1 MKFCKNCGEEIRPDA
16 KVCTHC
22 GHKVEVAAEKVE
34 PVRQPEP
41 REPMDPVKKKLLII
55 FAAGLTMVAII
66 IVIVYNLI
74 AGALS
79 PDNKLDTIAEAV
91 TEEDAEGLKKSVDN
105 DITLE
110 EAQAYITYVDEV
122 SGLSKY
128 KSWVGDVKTALGDD
142 APGSDIFD
150 GIYTLLSVNKDG
162 SQYWLFD
169 DYSFTI
175 PRTNIYI
182 SESYDMD
189 KFVYTMD
196 ETEKTWTS
204 GSDKFDELIP
214 GKYQFDGTAEF
225 DDIETKFPSSI
236 NIDFQNSESAV
247 LDPGYYYLTINE
259 SVTSMYY
266 EDVSKDGLTVTV
278 GGEEVEVN
286 TNDSSD
292 RLGPYQFE
300 EELDVSATVTHAGET
315 FESTNEPLN
324 LSYDEVGMDYSTGEA
339 APVHLIELEFDTDAI
354 YEAGEAERNAAQLE
368 EEREAF
374 EDDMEDNV
382 ESFLSDYLYALETMY
397 MFEDIDHIED
407 YVNDETEA
415 YAALE
420 SNINAGTFEGMYIT
434 DVKYSDFSRDGS
446 IITINVESERDYDL
460 LDEPAEIVTQYMLK
474 YDSEELDFEITG
486 FQDI

>member
-22 GHKVEVAAEKVE
+22 GHKVETAAEKVE
-34 PVRQPEP
+34 PAKQPEP
-41 REPMDPVKKKLLII
+41 REPMDPAKKKLLII
-55 FAAGLTMVAII
+55 FAAGLAMVAII

-91 TEEDAEGLKKSVDN
+91 TEEDAEALKKAVDN

-122 SGLSKY
+122 SGFSKY
-128 KSWVGDVKTALGDD
+128 KSWVGDVKTALGDG

-162 SQYWLFD
+162 SQYLLFD

-175 PRTNIYI
+175 PRTNIYM

-189 KFVYTMD
+189 EFNYTMD
-196 ETEKTWTS
+196 ETEHKWTS
-204 GSDKFDELIP
+204 GSDKFAELIP
-214 GKYQFDGTAEF
+214 GKYQFNGSAIIDEK
-225 DDIETKFPSSI
+225 EFPSSI

-247 LDPGYYYLTINE
+247 LDPGYYYLTISE

-266 EDVSKDGLTVTV
+266 EDVSEDSLTVTV

-286 TNDSSD
+286 TNDYSD
-292 RLGPYQFE
+292 RVGPYQFE
-300 EELDVSATVTHAGET
+300 EELDVSATVEHAGET
-315 FESTNEPLN
+315 FESKNEPLN
-324 LSYDEVGMDYSTGEA
+324 LSYDEVGMDYSTENA
-339 APVHLIELEFDTDAI
+339 APVHFVELEFDTDAI
-354 YEAGEAERNAAQLE
+354 YDAGEAERNAAQLE

-374 EDDMEDNV
+374 ENDMEDNV
-382 ESFLSDYLYALETMY
+382 ESFLSNYLYALETMY
-397 MFEDIDHIED
+397 MFEDIDYIED
-407 YVNDETEA
+407 YVSDETEA

-420 SNINAGTFEGMYIT
+420 SNIDAGTFEGMFIT

-446 IITINVESERDYDL
+446 TITVNVESERDYDL
-460 LDEPAEIVTQYMLK
+460 LDEPAEIVTQYTLE